1 MKDRIVRAAE
11 DCFVEYGIKGTTMER
26 IAEKMHVSK
35 RTLYEFFPDEASL
48 LRDCLKERMESSL
61 AALRAEIAASG
72 SLESILRINDSVFAF
87 LNFRGQP
94 PEENSPDR
102 SLSGKYLWKSI
113 VSRWLN
119 S

>member
-11 DCFVEYGIKGTTMER
+11 ECFVEYGIKGTTMER

-35 RTLYEFFPDEASL
+35 RTLYEFFPDKASL
-48 LRDCLKERMESSL
+48 LTDCLKERMESSL
-61 AALRAEIAASG
+61 KALRAEIAASG

-87 LNFRGQP
+87 FELPWQP